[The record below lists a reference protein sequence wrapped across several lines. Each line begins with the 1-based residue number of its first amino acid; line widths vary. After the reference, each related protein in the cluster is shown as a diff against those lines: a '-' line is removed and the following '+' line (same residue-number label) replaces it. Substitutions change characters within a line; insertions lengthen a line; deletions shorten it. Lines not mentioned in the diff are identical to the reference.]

1 MAQRRDRGVSRA
13 VRGAGGAAGGA
24 LKKTGG
30 AARGVTGAVSGAT
43 GVGAVEDVGE
53 QVEGVTER
61 AGDAVEGAGDVDE
74 QLTVREELREI
85 VREAAL
91 EVLAPVARRLTTE
104 AAVYA
109 LRKGPELARETIA
122 PKLANTLGPA
132 IEEAGGAGAFARGAL
147 SSVSGARSEMLERIG
162 LGREA
167 EPRPWRE
174 RRLPVEESIDVA
186 APLET
191 AFEKFTEFEE
201 YANLMLRGETTD
213 ERPNEQITWSRTDGV
228 DATAVVSFH
237 ELSDRLTRIMV
248 TYDHQPQGLF
258 ERTASLFS
266 SAGHAVKEDL
276 MRFKAFVEMGDEE
289 AEQEEEEPTA
299 REAAP
304 RRRRAGG
311 RRRDQAE
318 RSEQAPDADEDE
330 PEEEYEEEGEGEY
343 EEEPEY
349 AAPEGEYIGDEE
361 EEEQEPEEEEP
372 PPAPSRPARRRAPA
386 RPRKQ
391 TAARRR

>member
-1 MAQRRDRGVSRA
+1 
-13 VRGAGGAAGGA
+13 
-24 LKKTGG
+24 
-30 AARGVTGAVSGAT
+30 
-43 GVGAVEDVGE
+43 VEDVGE
-53 QVEGVTER
+53 QVEGMTER

-132 IEEAGGAGAFARGAL
+132 IEEAGGPGAFARGAL
-147 SSVSGARSEMLERIG
+147 SSVSGARSDMLERVG

-237 ELSDRLTRIMV
+237 ELSDRLTRVMV
-248 TYDHQPQGLF
+248 TYDHQPQGLL

-266 SAGHAVKEDL
+266 SADHAVKEDL

-289 AEQEEEEPTA
+289 AEQLEEPSPEA
-299 REAAP
+299 AAP
-304 RRRRAGG
+304 RRRRGAG
-311 RRRDQAE
+311 RRRDEQESREEAPVAE
-318 RSEQAPDADEDE
+318 EDE
-330 PEEEYEEEGEGEY
+330 PEGDY

-349 AAPEGEYIGDEE
+349 EAPEGEYIADEYDEE
-361 EEEQEPEEEEP
+361 EAPEAEEEEEP
-372 PPAPSRPARRRAPA
+372 PPQPSRPARRRAPA

-391 TAARRR
+391 PAARRR

>member
-1 MAQRRDRGVSRA
+1 
-13 VRGAGGAAGGA
+13 
-24 LKKTGG
+24 
-30 AARGVTGAVSGAT
+30 
-43 GVGAVEDVGE
+43 VGDVGE

-61 AGDAVEGAGDVDE
+61 AGDAVEGVGDGDE

-109 LRKGPELARETIA
+109 LRKGPELARGTIA

-132 IEEAGGAGAFARGAL
+132 IEEAGGPGAFARGAL
-147 SSVSGARSEMLERIG
+147 SSVSGARSEMLERVG

-237 ELSDRLTRIMV
+237 ELSDRLTRVMV
-248 TYDHQPQGLF
+248 TYDHQPQGLL

-266 SAGHAVKEDL
+266 SAGNAVKEDL
-276 MRFKAFVEMGDEE
+276 MRFKAFVEIGDEE
-289 AEQEEEEPTA
+289 AEQEEEPSA

-318 RSEQAPDADEDE
+318 RSEQAPDAEEEE

-343 EEEPEY
+343 EDESEY
-349 AAPEGEYIGDEE
+349 AAPEGEYIGDEYEE

-391 TAARRR
+391 TATRRR